1 ALNIAIALT
10 GILEEIHSHL
20 IIHKDINPANFLI
33 NPQTFEIKLC
43 QFRFAT
49 LLSKEQPDLNSSK
62 TLQGSLFYISPEQTG
77 RMNRSIDYRT
87 DFYSLGIT
95 IYQLLCGRLP
105 FDYTNM
111 MELVHAHIAKHP
123 DECCYVDAN
132 IPKPL
137 SDIVMKLMAKNAEDR
152 YQSDKSLKDDLQQCL
167 RLYQQSGNI
176 A

>member
-1 ALNIAIALT
+1 
-10 GILEEIHSHL
+10 
-20 IIHKDINPANFLI
+20 
-33 NPQTFEIKLC
+33 
-43 QFRFAT
+43 
-49 LLSKEQPDLNSSK
+49 
-62 TLQGSLFYISPEQTG
+62 
-77 RMNRSIDYRT
+77 
-87 DFYSLGIT
+87 
-95 IYQLLCGRLP
+95 RLP

-123 DECCYVDAN
+123 DECCYVDPN

-176 A
+176 PSFVLAKDDFSSTFRISEKLYGREKEVNQ